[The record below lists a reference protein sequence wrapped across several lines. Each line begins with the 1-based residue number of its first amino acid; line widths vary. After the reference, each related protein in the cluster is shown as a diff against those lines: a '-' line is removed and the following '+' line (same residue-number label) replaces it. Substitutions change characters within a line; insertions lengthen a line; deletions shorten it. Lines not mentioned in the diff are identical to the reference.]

1 MPLSAL
7 RGRPPAYLGRRA
19 ASLSR
24 RYGLTDGKAIRR
36 LRRCVENLQSYGVS
50 PTFATPGRVIER
62 APGFFRELA
71 ARGVE
76 LALHGYDHVDFRT
89 LEPAEARRQFECAAA
104 AFERSGISFDGF
116 RCPYLSYTDALA
128 DVVQLNA
135 FEYSSNKAIAWDVL
149 PGRTGGATYAQLG
162 ELYAAARAVETVS
175 MPWTANG
182 LIEIPVSLPD
192 DLQLLDGFGFRG
204 QSVTEAWLPILE
216 ATHRRGELFAPLF
229 HPETFDLIRVAME
242 GVIERA
248 LTLRP
253 RVWMAQLREI
263 ARWSKEGAAFA
274 ATTTIEER
282 ALRID
287 LDCSSRATVLVRDW
301 PDRAGT
307 THWHDR
313 YDVTAAR
320 TLRIASDVRPFVG
333 LADVDVRVA
342 RFLREQGYILDD
354 GPQAP
359 SCTVCVSGDVAV
371 RNQVEL
377 VDYIESTAGP
387 LLKFS
392 RWPDGARSALC
403 FAGDL
408 DALSLRDYAS
418 RLLPR

>member
-1 MPLSAL
+1 
-7 RGRPPAYLGRRA
+7 
-19 ASLSR
+19 
-24 RYGLTDGKAIRR
+24 
-36 LRRCVENLQSYGVS
+36 
-50 PTFATPGRVIER
+50 
-62 APGFFRELA
+62 
-71 ARGVE
+71 
-76 LALHGYDHVDFRT
+76 
-89 LEPAEARRQFECAAA
+89 
-104 AFERSGISFDGF
+104 
-116 RCPYLSYTDALA
+116 
-128 DVVQLNA
+128 
-135 FEYSSNKAIAWDVL
+135 
-149 PGRTGGATYAQLG
+149 
-162 ELYAAARAVETVS
+162 VS

-182 LIEIPVSLPD
+182 LVEIPVSLPD